1 LHIATVWF
9 ARNLPIDH
17 LLVNTWPLIA
27 LPALFYLL
35 QTSLTT
41 SLIVWRIY
49 SQLRLS
55 TNAGMVSVQVPPLLS
70 IVKIIAESAMIYTAG
85 MLVLLV
91 LFALDHPA
99 RIVVYSC
106 MIPITG
112 ESYMAFFADTHRD
125 LTYGL
130 PCVGIVFMLMALRL
144 HAVREE
150 SRYMPASA
158 SLMPSWLVDEPK
170 LLSAAEEGQRTRDR
184 HGNLPAV

>member
-17 LLVNTWPLIA
+17 LLVKTWPLIA

-41 SLIVWRIY
+41 CLIVWRIY
-49 SQLRLS
+49 CQLRLT
-55 TNAGMVSVQVPPLLS
+55 TNTRMVSMHVPPLLS

-85 MLVLLV
+85 MLVLIV

-112 ESYMAFFADTHRD
+112 ESYKAFF
-125 LTYGL
+125 L
-130 PCVGIVFMLMALRL
+130 PTLVETLNLLVTALRRNCVYA
-144 HAVREE
+144 HG
-150 SRYMPASA
+150 ASSPCCTRRVEVYA
-158 SLMPSWLVDEPK
+158 SFSISYAKLAYRRTKALVSGRRR
-170 LLSAAEEGQRTRDR
+170 SAY
-184 HGNLPAV
+184 